1 MKTEQSKK
9 KDPKKVMKRNAVFVY
24 IACFF
29 VLLLL
34 FGFLAYSVLS
44 VFSLFLWQCDAS
56 IILGQAVIAGAI
68 LSLLYLILEGSAF
81 NRERETKVSSWLRN
95 NTMNIVIVCLFLSI
109 ACSSVKKEVVFTETK
124 MTSFITIQWMILTIS
139 IAIFLV
145 YWNIV
150 KKNLPQEYTEIKQLN
165 QSLNNLLHLYSKQ
178 SIYTSVQI
186 VYMPL
191 IMLAINLITL
201 IVVTDVFFSSKD
213 ISVPVQTICI
223 FCFSLCGSTLSSIFF
238 QVFVPIRDEIRTML
252 KGNKTTAG
260 EMNDA
265 QDGVIA
271 EVLAKWVA
279 DSFETDEARQAAKA
293 FLIKHLNFSEAVID
307 QLHKRTETSVEKDHK
322 DE

>member
-1 MKTEQSKK
+1 
-9 KDPKKVMKRNAVFVY
+9 
-24 IACFF
+24 
-29 VLLLL
+29 
-34 FGFLAYSVLS
+34 
-44 VFSLFLWQCDAS
+44 
-56 IILGQAVIAGAI
+56 
-68 LSLLYLILEGSAF
+68 
-81 NRERETKVSSWLRN
+81 
-95 NTMNIVIVCLFLSI
+95 
-109 ACSSVKKEVVFTETK
+109 
-124 MTSFITIQWMILTIS
+124 
-139 IAIFLV
+139 
-145 YWNIV
+145 
-150 KKNLPQEYTEIKQLN
+150 
-165 QSLNNLLHLYSKQ
+165 
-178 SIYTSVQI
+178 
-186 VYMPL
+186 
-191 IMLAINLITL
+191 MLAINLITL